1 MPLENKYAAAAR
13 KAQEQTDEKYKNVIS
28 SLTRLTDEEIEK
40 FFPERRDKDK
50 LLELM
55 DLVNQETS
63 ENEKITKLKD
73 NAEKFGAIA
82 FRLLKLLV

>member
-1 MPLENKYAAAAR
+1 MAKQNKYATAA
-13 KAQEQTDEKYKNVIS
+13 KEAQRQTDEKYKSVIS
-28 SLTRLTDEEIEK
+28 SLTRLTDDEIEK
-40 FFPERRDKDK
+40 FFPKRGDKDK

-55 DLVNQETS
+55 ELVNQETS
-63 ENEKITKLKD
+63 ENEKIIKLKD

>member
-82 FRLLKLLV
+82 LKLIKLLV

>member
-1 MPLENKYAAAAR
+1 MPTENKYAAAAR
-13 KAQEQTDEKYKNVIS
+13 EAKQLTDDKYKNAIS
-28 SLTRLTDEEIEK
+28 SLTRLTDEEIDK
-40 FFPERRDKDK
+40 FFPERTDKDK

-63 ENEKITKLKD
+63 DNDKIVKLKD

-82 FRLLKLLV
+82 FKLLKLMV

>member
-1 MPLENKYAAAAR
+1 MTKQNKYAAAA
-13 KAQEQTDEKYKNVIS
+13 KEAQRQTDEKYKSVIS
-28 SLTRLTDEEIEK
+28 SLTRLTDDEIDK
-40 FFPERRDKDK
+40 FFPKRRDKDK

-63 ENEKITKLKD
+63 ENEKIIKLKE

-82 FRLLKLLV
+82 LRLVKLLV